1 MRFKFSAQD
10 SDLALFL
17 CRIELSNKKTTF
29 RCVTTKYLVPF
40 FRFLTFSP
48 IFCHPL
54 QPSLCISSI
63 SINWDLK
70 QNSSNFS
77 HSAQCCPKEAFYGDI
92 LVCNFCTLGLDNALF
107 VTSFLGHWWF
117 CTFACIS
124 SVYFFKTF
132 FKEKTNLACLAHMVH
147 FLVSRYFRSR

>member
-1 MRFKFSAQD
+1 MWLKVAFCQKVWCSSGWLSWENFISCLVLFTAQD
-10 SDLALFL
+10 SSFLLRIVIFPASNFLTKNYLFL
-17 CRIELSNKKTTF
+17 ISHI
-29 RCVTTKYLVPF
+29 
-40 FRFLTFSP
+40 FSKS
-48 IFCHPL
+48 FSHPL
-54 QPSLCISSI
+54 HPSLCISS
-63 SINWDLK
+63 NWFNQDLK

-124 SVYFFKTF
+124 SVYFFLLF
-132 FKEKTNLACLAHMVH
+132 FQRKN
-147 FLVSRYFRSR
+147 

>member
-1 MRFKFSAQD
+1 MAGYPEKIWINCLVLWMGFKFSAQD
-10 SDLALFL
+10 SDLSLFL
-17 CRIELSNKKTTF
+17 CRIELSNKKLPLDGWPPNNNLF
-29 RCVTTKYLVPF
+29 
-40 FRFLTFSP
+40 P
-48 IFCHPL
+48 ISHIFPNFCHPL
-54 QPSLCISSI
+54 HPSLCISSI
-63 SINWDLK
+63 WFNWDLK

-124 SVYFFKTF
+124 SVYF
-132 FKEKTNLACLAHMVH
+132 
-147 FLVSRYFRSR
+147 